1 MAESSWPFDNGPVD
15 DAQYE
20 ALVGSVYPDGMIGS
34 PADAQMC
41 YGDNSGLSVAFR
53 AGSEV
58 LVRGRLWTA
67 GDSVLTKSI
76 DANSAGQTRYDLV
89 VIRYD
94 RTDYSCT
101 AQIRKGTP
109 GAGVPS
115 FTQTAGST
123 GVWEMPIA
131 KVQVTSGAV
140 SIGGSDVTVMGWY
153 AVAPGEAILCTSA
166 SRPPHKEGRRIH
178 EHDTGVE
185 YVSTGSSWLLT
196 MEDTD
201 WQGLTVSGG
210 WDWGDAGSGTDQPL
224 VRRKNGVV
232 YFRGGEIK
240 RTSALTAGSDSQ
252 IATIPAGFRVPQ
264 VHQMT
269 AIAGS
274 NKACNVVWYHSTS
287 DNRPNE
293 IWLRG
298 APALSNGDTLH
309 IPSCSW
315 PLQLS

>member
-20 ALVGSVYPDGMIGS
+20 SLVASVYPDGMIGT

-58 LVRGRLWTA
+58 LVRGRLWTS
-67 GDSVLTKSI
+67 GGSVLTKAI

-94 RTDYSCT
+94 RADYSCT

-140 SIGGSDVTVMGWY
+140 SIGGADVTVVGWY
-153 AVAPGEAILCTSA
+153 TSSGSDALLCTST
-166 SRPPHKEGRRIH
+166 SRPPHREGRRIH
-178 EHDTGVE
+178 EHDTGLE

-210 WDWGDAGSGTDQPL
+210 WDWGGAGSATDQPL

-232 YFRGGEIK
+232 YFRGGEVQ
-240 RTSALTAGSDSQ
+240 RTSSLAAGSDSQ
-252 IATIPAGFRVPQ
+252 ITTIPAGFRVPQ
-264 VHQMT
+264 FHFQT
-269 AIAGS
+269 GLASG
-274 NKACNVVWYHSTS
+274 NKACNIAFYHSGS

-293 IWLRG
+293 IWLRD
-298 APALSNGDTLH
+298 APALSNDNYLH

-315 PLQLS
+315 PLQL